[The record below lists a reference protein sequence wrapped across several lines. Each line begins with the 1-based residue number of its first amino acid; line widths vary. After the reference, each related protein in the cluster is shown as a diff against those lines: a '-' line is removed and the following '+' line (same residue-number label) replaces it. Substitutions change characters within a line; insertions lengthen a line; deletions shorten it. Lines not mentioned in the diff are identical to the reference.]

1 MSLIDTMTR
10 PARHAR
16 TRTSLRTRLDLWR
29 SRRALARLDA
39 AALHDIGVSQRAAK
53 KEARL
58 TVWDVPESWK
68 NL

>member
-10 PARHAR
+10 PVRH
-16 TRTSLRTRLDLWR
+16 TRSGTSLRTRLDLWR
-29 SRRALARLDA
+29 SRRALARLDT
-39 AALHDIGVSQRAAK
+39 AALHDIGVSEKAAR

-58 TVWDVPESWK
+58 TVWDVPASWK